1 MKCKILLLGCFSG
14 AWEWISWTTAWDRPG
29 DDTACQVEYEPV
41 VSSYCKEE
49 KPRGVQ
55 SWETQ
60 CWWDCRSNTVSYFKP
75 PRLKRNLR
83 TCKESPKWRGT
94 LRMMFEK
101 QVMEL
106 GLFNLMKRQPRDNL
120 IATEAEGT
128 LKKQQKQTL
137 LSIDRAQNK
146 RQQPQVMAW
155 EVTLDIR
162 KNICKVV
169 WCRTQRG
176 DNLCSQGLHNSAD
189 KATAS
194 EWVLFINLL

>member
-14 AWEWISWTTAWDRPG
+14 AWEWMSWTTAWDRPG

-60 CWWDCRSNTVSYFKP
+60 CWWDCCSNTVSYFKP

-83 TCKESPKWRGT
+83 TCKESPKWLGT

-128 LKKQQKQTL
+128 LKKTTEANSSQYWPSTKQ
-137 LSIDRAQNK
+137 
-146 RQQPQVMAW
+146 
-155 EVTLDIR
+155 E
-162 KNICKVV
+162 
-169 WCRTQRG
+169 
-176 DNLCSQGLHNSAD
+176 
-189 KATAS
+189 ATATS
-194 EWVLFINLL
+194 NGLGGYTGHQKKYLQGGVVPYTKSW